1 MDTQSAYEVV
11 LNAVM
16 DGKAAI
22 RYFRK
27 DVVENGNSYG
37 IDSNQIWG
45 GGNSAGG
52 VLFLHAAH
60 VGSTDEFILPL
71 DENIF
76 LLLIILF
83 SLLVALRVV
92 AVMQDILRSLRE

>member
-1 MDTQSAYEVV
+1 MVKT
-11 LNAVM
+11 
-16 DGKAAI
+16 I

-52 VLFLHAAH
+52 VLFLHTAH

-71 DENIF
+71 DENRASIANN
-76 LLLIILF
+76 IIQSIGGF
-83 SLLVALRVV
+83 ER
-92 AVMQDILRSLRE
+92 